1 MPSTPT
7 PDLTC
12 LFVSTGIPYASS
24 HCRLHNWIDRQEGL
38 FANGLSMLVIWCILA
53 DIQLTSIWTHGG
65 SSAIVLE
72 VTKDSQKQAISS
84 FVGIHP
90 YWTQLHKGNDIPIHV
105 SQVSLE
111 SEQMLR
117 TWGFERLKDIK
128 IKRFLT
134 MTRRG
139 NSAKNLTSVA
149 RDPADQCA
157 LCDTLTLL
165 GISYKVPQPATRDPD
180 CFLAW
185 RTWMSCTP
193 ATVGMSVNVTTEK
206 CKAVDPS
213 TLEESASKHIRMADD
228 INPNSAGS
236 LESAVPHASMSS
248 SSTEVGMANTPG
260 SPAFRNKDEPKVLI
274 WAEGGG
280 NSKEI
285 EQVDAICPHRLS
297 PCRYFIL

>member
-90 YWTQLHKGNDIPIHV
+90 YWTQLRKGNDIPIHV
-105 SQVSLE
+105 SQVSPE
-111 SEQMLR
+111 SERMLG

-139 NSAKNLTSVA
+139 N
-149 RDPADQCA
+149 
-157 LCDTLTLL
+157 
-165 GISYKVPQPATRDPD
+165 IPQPATRDPD
-180 CFLAW
+180 CFPAW
-185 RTWMSCTP
+185 RTWTSCTP
-193 ATVGMSVNVTTEK
+193 AAVGTSVNATTEK
-206 CKAVDPS
+206 RKAVDPS
-213 TLEESASKHIRMADD
+213 TLEESASKRIRMADD
-228 INPNSAGS
+228 INPNSAALRRVRS
-236 LESAVPHASMSS
+236 LMP
-248 SSTEVGMANTPG
+248 P
-260 SPAFRNKDEPKVLI
+260 
-274 WAEGGG
+274 
-280 NSKEI
+280 
-285 EQVDAICPHRLS
+285 
-297 PCRYFIL
+297 